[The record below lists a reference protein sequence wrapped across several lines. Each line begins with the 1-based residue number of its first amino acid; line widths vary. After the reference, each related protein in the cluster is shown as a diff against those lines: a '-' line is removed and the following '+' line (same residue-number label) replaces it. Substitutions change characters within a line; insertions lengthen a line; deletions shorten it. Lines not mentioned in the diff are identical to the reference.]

1 MVRTTTQG
9 TVRPLTGFNGFVT
22 RENLFKIIRQ
32 QFVNNADGRRC
43 MEYPRKHYDPCSEN
57 SLCYVKHN
65 RIKIKYELKRIH
77 DEKQSISGRFSVSIK
92 N

>member
-1 MVRTTTQG
+1 MATTTTQG

-22 RENLFKIIRQ
+22 RENLSKIIRQ

-43 MEYPRKHYDPCSEN
+43 MRISEET
-57 SLCYVKHN
+57 LRPVF
-65 RIKIKYELKRIH
+65 
-77 DEKQSISGRFSVSIK
+77 GRFTLLRKTQPYK